1 MCEEQ
6 LVMSVY
12 KKYHDGV
19 LLRNMERTLK
29 SEGFYRSEK
38 VVNIVNLFLCSAET
52 ISKAVL
58 LSCLF
63 VCLGFFFEEKI
74 LFYVPSPLPPV
85 VR

>member
-38 VVNIVNLFLCSAET
+38 VVNIANLFLCSAET

-63 VCLGFFFEEKI
+63 VWGFFEEKI
-74 LFYVPSPLPPV
+74 LFYVPSPLPPL